1 MDEANKREM
10 TMRENGR
17 KPDELRPLSIEANI
31 LKNAHGSVLIGTGN
45 TQVLCTAMLEKGVPP
60 FLAETG
66 NGWLTAEYSM
76 MPASTPHRKRRDGAK
91 QDGRGVE
98 IQRLIG
104 RSLRSICSFEGMGEY
119 TVYID
124 CDVLNADGGT
134 RTGSI
139 SGAFIAA
146 ALCVDKAVKK
156 GLLAKF
162 PLTKHVAAVSAGI
175 VEDTPL
181 LDLCYT
187 EDSGAQADMNMV
199 AADDGNIGEIQICGE
214 KRTVTEEEFMTLM
227 ALCKKGIHEIIA
239 RQKEILKKE
248 GIII

>member
-1 MDEANKREM
+1 
-10 TMRENGR
+10 MRENGR
-17 KPDELRPLSIEANI
+17 KPDELRPLSIQANV
-31 LKNAHGSVLIGTGN
+31 LKNAHGSVLISAGN
-45 TQVLCTAMLEKGVPP
+45 TQVLCTAMLEEGVPP

-76 MPASTPHRKRRDGAK
+76 IPASTPHRKKRDGVK

-104 RSLRSICSFEGMGEY
+104 RSLRSVCNFEGMGEY
-119 TVYID
+119 TIYID

-134 RTGSI
+134 RTASI

-146 ALCVDKAVKK
+146 ALCIDKAVREGMLTKS
-156 GLLAKF
+156 

-181 LDLCYT
+181 LDLCYA

-199 AADDGNIGEIQICGE
+199 AADDGNIGEIQISGE
-214 KRTVTEEEFMTLM
+214 KRTVTEEEFTVLM
-227 ALCKKGIHEIIA
+227 ALCKKGIHQIIA
-239 RQKEILKKE
+239 RQKEILKEE
-248 GIII
+248 GITV

>member
-1 MDEANKREM
+1 
-10 TMRENGR
+10 MRENGR
-17 KPDELRPLSIEANI
+17 KQDELRPMSIEANV
-31 LKNAHGSVLIGTGN
+31 LKNAHGSVLISTGN
-45 TQVLCTAMLEKGVPP
+45 TQVLCTAMLEEGVPP

-76 MPASTPHRKRRDGAK
+76 LPASTPQRKRRDGAK

-104 RSLRSICSFEGMGEY
+104 RSLRSVCNFEGMGEY

-134 RTGSI
+134 RTASI

-146 ALCVDKAVKK
+146 ALCVDRAVKN
-156 GLLAKF
+156 GILVRS
-162 PLTKHVAAVSAGI
+162 PLTKHIAAVSAGI
-175 VEDTPL
+175 VEDIPL
-181 LDLCYT
+181 LDLCYM

-199 AADDGNIGEIQICGE
+199 AADDGNLGEIQICGE
-214 KRTVTEEEFMTLM
+214 KRTVTEEEFMALM

-239 RQKEILKKE
+239 RQKEILKEE
-248 GIII
+248 GITL